1 MIHPV
6 STPRLLVFLFL
17 GAGLLSACDSQ
28 DSTALV
34 NEARTLVASGDHK
47 AAIIQLK
54 NALAQDEDNAEARF
68 ELGTLYFEQ
77 RELASAEKE
86 FRRARQAGYAENA
99 ANAMIARTLLGQRDF
114 QRVLDEV
121 PASTGSDAD
130 AATVNALRATAELGL
145 SRKDDARK
153 TLQRALDAAPGNADV
168 HLALAHLALADNDVA
183 KARQA
188 LDEALRIDAGHRD
201 SLHLKGSLLR
211 ATQQPK
217 EAAAVYQ
224 DILRIDPR
232 NVTARLALADLALAD
247 GRLEDARKAVDAAL
261 KTQPGNLQARYTEAV
276 IDFQEKKIARAR
288 DHLAAVLKA
297 APDYGPALL
306 LAGAVEYALGNLQTA
321 ETHLNKV
328 LKAAPNNLYALRLL
342 AAAQLRLG
350 RADDAART
358 LAPALKAAGE
368 DVGVLT
374 VAGEIALARKDYAR
388 AAAYFEDAAQRNP
401 DNATLRTELAIS
413 RLAQGDSRAMADLQ
427 AAAAME
433 GEGSGN
439 RAETLLILN
448 QLKQK
453 QFDAALTSI
462 AALEKKQGVNPLTWN
477 YRGGAYLGKQDP
489 VRARDSFGQALK
501 LDPAFYPAAANLAQ
515 LDLKDNRPDAARQ
528 RFEGILKADPK
539 HLNAMLAMADSA
551 LRERDEK
558 AYIGWLEKAAA
569 AHPQALPPRLALAR
583 HLLAQGERNKALAL
597 AREALNANPD
607 HPAALDLLGSVQ
619 LALGDT
625 TNAQGSYRTLVER
638 LPGQAMPLIKLA
650 AVQVSAKDLP
660 GARKSLLDA
669 LRVQPDSLD
678 AQMMLGHV
686 EIQSGRHDEA
696 QRIARQV
703 QKQQPDGAAGFI
715 LEGDAALAR
724 KDHPAALAAY
734 ERAHRLAPSGALL
747 LRQMQTL
754 NALKRA
760 EEGEKRLADWLQR
773 NPQDAGTRIAL
784 AEQLILRKQYPAA
797 AAHYR
802 ILDQRNPGNL
812 LVLNNLA
819 WALAESGD
827 KRALGYA
834 EKALKLKPDSA
845 AVLDTLG
852 WILVRQGQ
860 HERGIKLLQQALS
873 KTPDAAEIQWHL
885 ASAYA
890 QTGDRT
896 RAQRELERLLASGV
910 AFPQE
915 QEARTLLKH
924 MQSTS
929 R

>member
-1 MIHPV
+1 MTHPV
-6 STPRLLVFLFL
+6 STSRLLVFLFL

-77 RELASAEKE
+77 LEFANAEKE

-99 ANAMIARTLLGQRDF
+99 TNAMIARTLLGQRDF

-130 AATVNALRATAELGL
+130 AATLHALRATAELGL
-145 SRKDDARK
+145 SRKDNARK
-153 TLQRALDAAPGNADV
+153 TLQRALDTAPGNADV

-224 DILRIDPR
+224 EILRIDPH
-232 NVTARLALADLALAD
+232 NVAARLALADLAIAD
-247 GRLEDARKAVDAAL
+247 GRLEDARKEVDAAL
-261 KTQPGNLQARYTEAV
+261 KTRPGNLQARYTEAV
-276 IDFQEKKIARAR
+276 IDFQEKKIPRAR

-297 APDYGPALL
+297 APDFGPALL

-321 ETHLNKV
+321 ETHFKKV
-328 LKAAPNNLYALRLL
+328 LKAAPNNLYAVRLL
-342 AAAQLRLG
+342 AATQLRLG

-374 VAGEIALARKDYAR
+374 VAGEIALARKDYAQ
-388 AAAYFEDAAQRNP
+388 AATHFENAAQRNP
-401 DNATLRTELAIS
+401 DNAALRTELAIS
-413 RLAQGDSRAMADLQ
+413 RLAQGDSRAMDDLQ

-433 GEGSGN
+433 GEGTGN

-462 AALEKKQGVNPLTWN
+462 AALEKKHGVNPLTWN
-477 YRGGAYLGKQDP
+477 YRGGAYLGKQDSA
-489 VRARDSFGQALK
+489 RARDSFGQALK

-551 LRERDEK
+551 MRERDEK
-558 AYIGWLEKAAA
+558 AYVGWLEKAAA
-569 AHPQALPPRLALAR
+569 AHPQALPPRLALVR
-583 HLLAQGERNKALAL
+583 HLLGQGERNKALAL
-597 AREALNANPD
+597 AREALNANPE

-625 TNAQGSYRTLVER
+625 ANAQGSYRSLVER

-650 AVQVSAKDLP
+650 AVQVAAKDLP

-724 KDHPAALAAY
+724 KDHPAALAAF
-734 ERAHRLAPSGALL
+734 ERAHKLAPSGALL
-747 LRQMQTL
+747 LRQLQTL
-754 NALKRA
+754 NALQRA

-797 AAHYR
+797 VAHYLIIDR
-802 ILDQRNPGNL
+802 GNPGNL

-819 WALAESGD
+819 WALHQVGD
-827 KRALGYA
+827 KRAVSFA
-834 EKALKLKPDSA
+834 EQALKLSPENA
-845 AVLDTLG
+845 AVMDTYG
-852 WILVRQGQ
+852 WILANQGQ
-860 HERGIKLLQQALS
+860 VDKGLTQLRKALS
-873 KTPDAAEIQWHL
+873 KAPDNPEIQYHL
-885 ASAYA
+885 AATLFKA
-890 QTGDRT
+890 GEPA
-896 RAQRELERLLASGV
+896 RAKGELERLLASGV

-915 QEARTLLKH
+915 AEARALLK
-924 MQSTS
+924 QIASA